1 MSKQCCLASEG
12 RFIGKMDAFGNF
24 HLVVNPSTLPL
35 AVRNIVDSYRKNH
48 SPRKTEHPCTS
59 PSLEQRESIEV

>member
-12 RFIGKMDAFGNF
+12 RFIGKMDALGKF

-35 AVRNIVDSYRKNH
+35 AVRNIVALYRKIHN
-48 SPRKTEHPCTS
+48 PRQTEKSCTS
-59 PSLEQRESIEV
+59 PSLEHKEPIEV